1 MSREIINQAPTPLGT
16 AFFCREN
23 QEVIQKIIQKDV
35 FKETGMRIDRQ
46 NTDDL
51 LSFMRTAYLSNASD
65 FYNNI
70 PQQMNFINQRT
81 SAIATPVIVTGV
93 RQHVAY
99 INQLNKPV
107 VTMDLPINTNSYDTT
122 NGVST
127 RIGFT

>member
-1 MSREIINQAPTPLGT
+1 MSRQIINQSPTPLGT
-16 AFFCREN
+16 AFFCPSN
-23 QEVIQKIIQKDV
+23 QEIIQKMIYMDV
-35 FKETGMRIDRQ
+35 FKQTGMKIDRQ

-70 PQQMNFINQRT
+70 PQQLNFINKRT
-81 SAIATPVIVTGV
+81 SQLATPLVVTGV

-99 INQLNKPV
+99 IAQLDKPRIE
-107 VTMDLPINTNSYDTT
+107 MALPLSTNSYDST
-122 NGVST
+122 NQPST